1 MKAIR
6 VHETGGPDVMQLDEV
21 ALPEPGTGEVR
32 MKVAA
37 AGLNFID
44 VYHRKGQYPMP
55 APFLLGREAGGV
67 VDAVG
72 EGVTEVQLG
81 DRVAYP
87 LHAGGYAEY
96 VIVPAEKLVPVPDEV
111 DFERGTA
118 VMLQGMTAHYLAYST
133 YPLGENDTAL
143 VHAASGG
150 VGLLLVQLA
159 KQCGARVIGTV
170 STEEKAELARAAGA
184 DEIILYTQADF
195 ETETLRL
202 TDGAGVSVVYDSVGA
217 TTFMKGF
224 NCLRPRGYMVLYGQ
238 SSGPVEPFNPQVLSG
253 KGSVFLTRPSL
264 GDYIADR
271 NELLQRADD
280 LFTLMS
286 QGKLDV
292 RVDRTF
298 PLAEAAA
305 AHRYIEGR
313 QTKGKVLLI
322 P

>member
-1 MKAIR
+1 
-6 VHETGGPDVMQLDEV
+6 MQLDEV
-21 ALPEPGTGEVR
+21 PVPEPGPGEARV
-32 MKVAA
+32 KVGV

-44 VYHRKGQYPMP
+44 VYHRQGLYPMST
-55 APFLLGREAGGV
+55 PFLLGREAGGV

-72 EGVTEVQLG
+72 EGVTVVRPGE
-81 DRVAYP
+81 RVAYA
-87 LHAGGYAEY
+87 LHPGGYAEY
-96 VIVPAEKLVPVPDEV
+96 VVVPAWKLVPLPDEIAL
-111 DFERGTA
+111 ERGTA
-118 VMLQGMTAHYLAYST
+118 VMLQGMTAHYLATNT
-133 YPLGENDTAL
+133 YPLGANDTAL

-159 KQCGARVIGTV
+159 KQRGARIIGTV

-184 DEIILYTQADF
+184 DEIIRYTQADF
-195 ETETLRL
+195 ETETMRL
-202 TDGAGVSVVYDSVGA
+202 TAGAGVNVVYDSVGK
-217 TTFMKGF
+217 TTFMKGL
-224 NCLRPRGYMVLYGQ
+224 NCLKPRGYMVLYGQ
-238 SSGPVEPFNPQVLSG
+238 ASGPVGPIDPQILNS
-253 KGSVFLTRPSL
+253 KGSLFLTRPTL
-264 GDYIADR
+264 GDYTADR
-271 NELLQRADD
+271 AELLQRASD
-280 LFTLMS
+280 LFSLMR